1 LGNLSRI
8 AATITIFIYP
18 VNIQPFTEKQKRK
31 GKHVRTKQDTAIPPA
46 KYSTASK
53 SIFKAPLLNKIRDTN
68 WSRTR
73 GASIAA
79 RARRTDRNYRAK
91 ENTQAQFNKQLDE
104 YLLKT
109 CYKQNITWFIFTT

>member
-1 LGNLSRI
+1 MKTRQDKTRQNEACICTR
-8 AATITIFIYP
+8 
-18 VNIQPFTEKQKRK
+18 
-31 GKHVRTKQDTAIPPA
+31 QDTAIEPA

-109 CYKQNITWFIFTT
+109 CYINKT